1 MDLSNPMTTQ
11 PTVGRFAPSPTGHMH
26 LGNIFSSLGAWLAAR
41 STGPQSRII
50 LRIEDIDTPRAV
62 KDADKWI
69 MDDYDWLGLTWDG
82 EPVYQSQ
89 RYDLYHH
96 AIEQLQSQTFND
108 HTEHLLFPCYCTRRE
123 LRAASA
129 PQETDGFIIYPGTC
143 RHYASALSTAPQ
155 ERHSLRLAMPSPDS
169 HSNRIHFTDLLYG
182 DQYWNLAQQIGD
194 LVVQRSDGIIA
205 YQLAVTVD
213 DLQQGVTQV
222 IRGNDL
228 LRSTAAQLWIHTC
241 LMKNHP
247 LNDHQI
253 TYGHLPLLRS
263 FDGHR
268 LAKREQS
275 LDIATLRRNG
285 VTAQQIIGYCAWLLG
300 CQDSEIPIP
309 CTPQECCS
317 SFSWDAIRQS
327 RWGCEDRCLDRNVFD
342 IAWWKSWK

>member
-1 MDLSNPMTTQ
+1 MTTQ
-11 PTVGRFAPSPTGHMH
+11 PVIGRFAPSPTGHMH
-26 LGNIFSSLGAWLAAR
+26 LGNIFSSLGTWLAAR
-41 STGPQSRII
+41 STGLKSRII

-89 RYDLYHH
+89 RYDLYHQ
-96 AIEQLQSQTFND
+96 AIEQLQSQTFDD
-108 HTEHLLFPCYCTRRE
+108 HTERLLFPCYCTRRE

-143 RHYASALSTAPQ
+143 RHYASSPSTAPQ
-155 ERHSLRLAMPSPDS
+155 QRHSLRLAMPSHDS
-169 HSNRIHFTDLLYG
+169 PSNKVYFADLLYG

-194 LVVQRSDGIIA
+194 LIVQRSDGIIA

-222 IRGNDL
+222 VRGNDL

-241 LMKNHP
+241 LMKNQP
-247 LNDHQI
+247 FNDHQI
-253 TYGHLPLLRS
+253 IYGHLPLLRS

-268 LAKREQS
+268 LAKREHS
-275 LDIATLRRNG
+275 LDIKTLRHNG

-300 CQDSEIPIP
+300 CQDSETPVP

-317 SFSWDAIRQS
+317 LFSWDAIRQS
-327 RWGCEDRCLDRNVFD
+327 RWGCKDRYLDRNVFD
-342 IAWWKSWK
+342 LSWWKSWK